1 MIQERFLQSACN
13 IRRVYLRVSSNLEHY
28 HQQTKKTLE
37 VLEQT
42 VVKIDQFKDSVKK
55 MDEKEGFLELIKIL
69 TDVEEEG
76 KSIEKMTEPI
86 NREIEKLGQE
96 EKMLYQQI
104 RVAHPQLSE
113 DQIVKSVEERLQ
125 AEGLI

>member
-13 IRRVYLRVSSNLEHY
+13 IRRVYLRVSSGLDHY
-28 HQQTKKTLE
+28 HLQAKKTLA
-37 VLEQT
+37 VLEHT
-42 VVKIDQFKDSVKK
+42 VTKIDHLKENVKK
-55 MDEKEGFLELIKIL
+55 IEEKEGFSILVKIL
-69 TDVEEEG
+69 EEVEEQG

-86 NREIEKLGQE
+86 NLEIEKLARE
-96 EKMLYQQI
+96 EKSLYQQI

-113 DQIVKSVEERLQ
+113 QQIVQSVEKRLQ

>member
-13 IRRVYLRVSSNLEHY
+13 IRRVYLRVSSGLEHY

-42 VVKIDQFKDSVKK
+42 VTKIDQLKQNTKK
-55 MDEKEGFLELIKIL
+55 MDEKESFSELIKIL
-69 TDVEEEG
+69 EEVEGQG

-96 EKMLYQQI
+96 EKSLYQQI

-113 DQIVKSVEERLQ
+113 QQIVQSVEKRLQ